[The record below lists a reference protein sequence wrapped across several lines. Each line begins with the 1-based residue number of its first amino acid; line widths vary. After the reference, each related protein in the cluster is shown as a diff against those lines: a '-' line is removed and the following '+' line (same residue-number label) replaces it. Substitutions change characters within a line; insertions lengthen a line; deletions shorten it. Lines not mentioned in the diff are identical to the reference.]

1 MPMGP
6 SMVRGAVGRGGGGMG
21 GTEVDEE
28 GGPEREDGLRDV
40 VGSEGCSEEDGYYG
54 EGTG

>member
-6 SMVRGAVGRGGGGMG
+6 SMVRAAGGRGRRGTEGAEVEGGGA
-21 GTEVDEE
+21 
-28 GGPEREDGLRDV
+28 EREDGLRDV
-40 VGSEGCSEEDGYYG
+40 EGSEGCSEEDGYYG